1 MTISII
7 AAIGPNR
14 ELGKN
19 NKLLWHIPEDMKRFK
34 QLTSGH
40 TVIMGRKTFE
50 SIGKPLPNRY
60 NIVITR
66 DVEGFDRVYGNSSLK
81 LGRTS
86 LPPRNKYGVNSGG
99 LQSPLGEIQAK
110 FLDSLFRGDNKT
122 IITAV
127 SSLDE
132 AIQFTKSLTPN
143 YFLLTTNEV
152 LIIGGG
158 QIYEQAI
165 KIADKLY
172 LTIVEPRD
180 KVEKIEADTFFPDYS
195 CFNKT
200 ILKEILNTEKYKL
213 TFLELSRA

>member
-50 SIGKPLPNRY
+50 SIGKPLLNRL

-66 DVEGFDRVYGNSSLK
+66 DIKNFKKKYQNYFRNSGKETERAKQVEGDDSRIDSGQVFRQAQDTEQ
-81 LGRTS
+81 GRSAIMTQ
-86 LPPRNKYGVNSGG
+86 LIV
-99 LQSPLGEIQAK
+99 
-110 FLDSLFRGDNKT
+110 
-122 IITAV
+122 V

-172 LTIVEPRD
+172 LTVVNPIN

>member
-14 ELGKN
+14 ELGKDN
-19 NKLLWHIPEDMKRFK
+19 RLLWHIPGDMKRFK

-40 TVIMGRKTFE
+40 AVIMGRKTFE
-50 SIGKPLPNRY
+50 SIGKPLPNRL
-60 NIVITR
+60 NIVITHNIISFQTR
-66 DVEGFDRVYGNSSLK
+66 YPESVKRHSELVSESKKRSRNKFGM
-81 LGRTS
+81 TS
-86 LPPRNKYGVNSGG
+86 LVV
-99 LQSPLGEIQAK
+99 
-110 FLDSLFRGDNKT
+110 
-122 IITAV
+122 V

-152 LIIGGG
+152 FIIGGG

-172 LTIVEPRD
+172 LTIVESIN
-180 KVEKIEADTFFPDYS
+180 KVEKIDADTFFPDYFEFS
-195 CFNKT
+195 KE
-200 ILKEILNTEKYKL
+200 ISKEILNTEKFKL
-213 TFLELSRA
+213 TFLELGRAS

>member
-66 DVEGFDRVYGNSSLK
+66 DVERFKKKYQSYFRHSGKDTERAKQVEGDDSRIDSGQVFRQAQDTEQ
-81 LGRTS
+81 GRSAIMTQ
-86 LPPRNKYGVNSGG
+86 LIV
-99 LQSPLGEIQAK
+99 
-110 FLDSLFRGDNKT
+110 
-122 IITAV
+122 V